1 MIIFNFTHFRQYN
14 LKTIYKIL
22 VRYQMSLK
30 NGISDSTSEDC
41 LFTVKAA

>member
-1 MIIFNFTHFRQYN
+1 MIVFNFTYFRQYN
-14 LKTIYKIL
+14 LKTIDKIL

-30 NGISDSTSEDC
+30 NGISDVKSEDC